1 MEERASHS
9 PCTSPQ
15 SRHQKSLRP
24 DTSATIDSRRNREI
38 VFPGIIDDPSA
49 GGRFLSHLEANLSLL
64 ALNQPELASE
74 LRGTKCTNVKL
85 SSAAYGLPTAT
96 YDRNGTPFA
105 LHSRYDPL
113 KEARHTLKKQDCA
126 DADYF
131 ILLGFGL
138 GYLFDAL
145 LEEHSDPSMHF
156 FVIEPELEILRAAF
170 EARNLE
176 QILGRPGVHF
186 AWPPSGPELAEQWR
200 AFFDPVSARKSTY
213 IMHSPSLSL
222 NPAPFKA
229 AVEMIQSQT
238 YQIFTDINTL
248 VGRSQEFLDNFVRN
262 YRKAAQAPGVF
273 SFAGRFSGVP
283 AIIASAG
290 PSLDKNVHELRG
302 WDENVLILSTDT
314 ALKPLLA
321 AGIDPHFVLTGD
333 PSHANSLHMKG
344 ARSADALF
352 VAEVTSHPGVF
363 DEFAGRIV
371 SCTFQ
376 DSSLHSLADL
386 LADKGHLRAWGSVA
400 TMALD
405 FALFL
410 KCNPIIFVGQDLAH
424 TGGRLYCSG
433 VYFDDEWFAG
443 ATNPEEWQARL
454 DVLRSA
460 RRTVGVQDIFG
471 KEVESTDKLLAYW
484 NWILKEID
492 RHPDVHFINATEGGI
507 LRGNLTISSLKE
519 ALYRHC
525 RQNNQLRTAVRDAYS
540 RASKRARPNSTTALQ
555 VFFEEVSE
563 IEDILTQELW
573 VSRSRSRSR
582 LEAVKEAIYRRS
594 QIAPLIDSL
603 NQMGNV
609 AFLRQRNRLSP
620 QSQPDEIRKVYA
632 EYFRSVQ
639 QAVRR
644 IRKAL
649 EQLHKS
655 SPAPPAEL
663 AIPATHP
670 GR

>member
-1 MEERASHS
+1 M
-9 PCTSPQ
+9 
-15 SRHQKSLRP
+15 
-24 DTSATIDSRRNREI
+24 
-38 VFPGIIDDPSA
+38 
-49 GGRFLSHLEANLSLL
+49 
-64 ALNQPELASE
+64 
-74 LRGTKCTNVKL
+74 
-85 SSAAYGLPTAT
+85 
-96 YDRNGTPFA
+96 
-105 LHSRYDPL
+105 
-113 KEARHTLKKQDCA
+113 
-126 DADYF
+126 
-131 ILLGFGL
+131 
-138 GYLFDAL
+138 
-145 LEEHSDPSMHF
+145 
-156 FVIEPELEILRAAF
+156 
-170 EARNLE
+170 
-176 QILGRPGVHF
+176 
-186 AWPPSGPELAEQWR
+186 
-200 AFFDPVSARKSTY
+200 
-213 IMHSPSLSL
+213 
-222 NPAPFKA
+222 
-229 AVEMIQSQT
+229 
-238 YQIFTDINTL
+238 
-248 VGRSQEFLDNFVRN
+248 
-262 YRKAAQAPGVF
+262 
-273 SFAGRFSGVP
+273 
-283 AIIASAG
+283 
-290 PSLDKNVHELRG
+290 
-302 WDENVLILSTDT
+302 
-314 ALKPLLA
+314 
-321 AGIDPHFVLTGD
+321 
-333 PSHANSLHMKG
+333 
-344 ARSADALF
+344 
-352 VAEVTSHPGVF
+352 
-363 DEFAGRIV
+363 
-371 SCTFQ
+371 
-376 DSSLHSLADL
+376 ADL